1 MADLGE
7 AKPDQPLGE
16 ENILKPKTRKAPS
29 FTPEQ
34 RQAMSERMRKVN
46 ADRIANSKN
55 ADAIK
60 AREAK
65 AVEKE
70 AKRKE
75 LEAEI
80 ERLKAE
86 ALAKSQPLA
95 KLPKKPKTRKPPAD
109 LHEPNYDELLEKA
122 RAKPAQA
129 PVQEEE
135 SESEED
141 VPPPPK
147 TPRKPRAKTVAPAE
161 PKLVVKFL

>member
-7 AKPDQPLGE
+7 VKPEQSLAE
-16 ENILKPKTRKAPS
+16 ENILKPKTRKAPA

-34 RQAMSERMRKVN
+34 RQAMSERMKKVN

-55 ADAIK
+55 ADAIR

-70 AKRKE
+70 QKRKE
-75 LEAEI
+75 LEDEI
-80 ERLKAE
+80 EKLKSE
-86 ALAKSQPLA
+86 AITNSQPLA
-95 KLPKKPKTRKPPAD
+95 KLPRKPKARKPPSD

-122 RAKPAQA
+122 RAKPATVQ
-129 PVQEEE
+129 VQEDA

-141 VPPPPK
+141 IPPPPK